1 MLRELQEQDQGIE
14 LLANAGHDLLQ
25 DVHPAIEQIRSDVED
40 VMTAV
45 SEQTRSRVTRN
56 SMSA

>member
-1 MLRELQEQDQGIE
+1 MLRELQERDQRIE

-40 VMTAV
+40 LMTAV
-45 SEQTRSRVTRN
+45 SEQTRAVGR
-56 SMSA
+56 A